1 MKRLTQLLTAFLLLP
16 VFCSAVDPVNT
27 RFMTQPAIS
36 SDKIAFIYAADL
48 WVANLDGSNPT
59 RLTIDEGVESNPHF
73 SPDGKN
79 IAFSAEY
86 DGNIEVF
93 IIPVTGG
100 IPKRLTYHPGWDYV
114 RGFTPSGE
122 VVFITQRTIHTRRY
136 SQFYTVPTSG
146 GFPEPVKIPH
156 GNRAAYS
163 PDGKFI
169 AYTPGR
175 EVFWQW
181 KGYRGGTMS
190 RIWIFSTTDNS
201 VVEIPK
207 PEGGSNDTYPIWIDN
222 SVYFTSDRDGEF
234 NLYSYD
240 MSLKQVNKLTNHDDF
255 PVISASGYKNRII
268 YEQAGLLHVY
278 DVSNDTAQP
287 LKIGI
292 ATDLLEL
299 RTRYASGAKYARS
312 AAISP
317 SGSRVV
323 IDFRGDIITVPEE
336 NGDPRNMTQTTGAHE
351 KYPAWSTDG
360 KSIAYFSD
368 ETGEYQLI
376 IENSDGSGIPKKYD
390 ISGSGFYAFTRW
402 SPDSKHLA
410 FVDNA
415 RGLYLF
421 TVATGALKKIDTDDM
436 YYPGAFR
443 NLFGDWSADSK
454 WMTYTKIIESNYEKV
469 YLYSVDEQKSYAVT
483 DGLSNASSPCFDA
496 SGKYLYFLASTDAG
510 PVVNWFAQSNQDME
524 LTNHIYLATLQND
537 LLSPF
542 AKKSDE
548 ESDKKEENGEEEIE
562 TTVIIDPTNIE
573 SRIIDVPLPA
583 GSYGS
588 LKSGKEGKF
597 YFIDTESGKLN
608 SYDISEQK
616 KEELLSVNGYEI
628 SADHEKM
635 VYYSNGKWAVTKLG
649 SSEEGKKLDLDAV
662 QVKID
667 PLKEW
672 PSMFY
677 EAWRINR
684 DYFYD
689 PGFHGADWDAMKKK
703 YEVFL
708 PHLSCRN
715 DLNKLI
721 QWMCSELR
729 VGHHRVTNRGDFLN
743 SSKRVPGGLLG
754 ADYGVKNNRYQFKKI
769 YGGLNWSPDLV
780 SPLTEPGIN
789 AKVGD
794 YLLEVDGV
802 NLTADMNLFSLF
814 EHKSGRIVELKIGPN
829 ANGSKA
835 RTVKVTPISN
845 EAALRNRDWV
855 EGNLKKV
862 HEATDGKV
870 AYVYVPNTTTAGHEY
885 FKRYFFPQANKQA
898 IIVDERY
905 NGGGQIADYYIDIL
919 LRPYQS
925 YWNFRH
931 GKDLKT
937 PSASIQGPKVLLI
950 DENAGSGGDM
960 LPWMF
965 RKFNVGT
972 MVGKTTWGGL
982 VGILG
987 FPEFIDGG
995 SVTAPNVA
1003 IWTKD
1008 GFIVENK
1015 GVAPDVEVE
1024 QWPKDLLE
1032 GRDPQLEKAI
1042 EIVMKQLADNPP
1054 STPQRPA
1061 YPDKVNER

>member
-1 MKRLTQLLTAFLLLP
+1 MKRFLFLFTLLI
-16 VFCSAVDPVNT
+16 FCSLKLNATDPVNT
-27 RFMTQPAIS
+27 RFMHQPAIS
-36 SDKIAFIYAADL
+36 QENIAFIYANDL
-48 WVANLDGSNPT
+48 WVANHDGSNPI

-73 SPDGKN
+73 SPDGKT
-79 IAFSAEY
+79 IAFSAQY
-86 DGNIEVF
+86 DGNTDVF
-93 IIPVTGG
+93 TIPVTGG
-100 IPKRLTYHPGWDYV
+100 VPKRLTYHPGWDLV
-114 RGFTPSGE
+114 RGFTPSGK
-122 VVFITQRTIHTRRY
+122 VVFSTQRTIHTSRY
-136 SQFYTVPTSG
+136 SQFFTIDTSG
-146 GFPEPVKIPH
+146 GFPVQVKIPH

-190 RIWIFSTTDNS
+190 RIWIFSMADNS

-207 PEGGSNDTYPIWIDN
+207 PAEGSNDTYPIWIN
-222 SVYFTSDRDGEF
+222 NTVYFTSDREGEF

-240 MSLKQVNKLTNHDDF
+240 TNSKSVKKLTDHNDF
-255 PVISASGYKNRII
+255 PVLSVSGAGNKIV
-268 YEQAGLLHVY
+268 YEQAGLLHMY
-278 DVSNDTAQP
+278 DINNGASET

-299 RTRYASGAKYARS
+299 RPRYASGAKYARS

-317 SGSRVV
+317 SGSRAV

-336 NGDPRNMTQTTGAHE
+336 NGDPRNLTQTPGAHE
-351 KYPAWSTDG
+351 KYPAWSADG
-360 KSIAYFSD
+360 KSVAYFSD
-368 ETGEYQLI
+368 QSGEYQLV
-376 IENSDGSGIPKKYD
+376 IENADGSGSGKKYD
-390 ISGSGFYAFTRW
+390 INGSGFYAYTRW
-402 SPDSKHLA
+402 SPDSKHIA
-410 FVDNA
+410 FVDNS
-415 RGLYLF
+415 RSLYLF
-421 TVATGALKKIDTDDM
+421 DVSNGTLKKVDSDEM
-436 YYPGAFR
+436 YFPGVFR
-443 NLFGDWSADSK
+443 DSFGDWSSDSK
-454 WMTYTKIIESNYEKV
+454 WITYTKIIESNYEKV
-469 YLYSVDEQKSYAVT
+469 YLYSIENQKSYPVS
-483 DGLSNASSPCFDA
+483 DGLSNASSPCFDE
-496 SGKYLYFLASTDAG
+496 SGKYLYFMASTDAG

-524 LTNHIYLATLQND
+524 LTNHIYLATLQTD

-548 ESDKKEENGEEEIE
+548 ESDKKETKENAKEGAAP
-562 TTVIIDPTNIE
+562 VINPENIE
-573 SRIIDVPLPA
+573 SRIIDVPIPA
-583 GSYGS
+583 GSYAS
-588 LKSGKEGKF
+588 LKSGKAGKL
-597 YFIDTESGKLN
+597 YFIDTESDKLN
-608 SYDISEQK
+608 SYDINEQK
-616 KEELLSVNGYEI
+616 KEELLSVDGYQI
-628 SADHEKM
+628 TADNEKM
-635 VYYSNGKWAVTKLG
+635 LYYGSGKWAITKLG
-649 SSEEGKKLDLDAV
+649 SSDAGKSLNLNAV

-667 PLKEW
+667 PKEEW
-672 PSMFY
+672 PNMFY
-677 EAWRINR
+677 EAWRVNR

-689 PGFHGADWDAMKKK
+689 PGFHGADWEAMKKK

-708 PHLSCRN
+708 PHLSCRR
-715 DLNKLI
+715 DLNALI

-729 VGHHRVTNRGDFLN
+729 VGHHRLTNGGDFLN
-743 SSKRVPGGLLG
+743 SGKRIPGGLLG
-754 ADYGVKNNRYQFKKI
+754 ADYEIKNNRYRFKKI
-769 YGGLNWSPDLV
+769 YGGLNWTPDLV

-789 AKVGD
+789 AKAGD
-794 YLLEVDGV
+794 YLLEVDGI
-802 NLTADMNLFSLF
+802 NLTSDMNLFSLF

-829 ANGSKA
+829 ANGSKS

-862 HEATDGKV
+862 HDATNGKV
-870 AYVYVPNTTTAGHEY
+870 AYVHVPNTTVAGHEY
-885 FKRYFFPQANKQA
+885 FKRYFFPQVNKQA

-905 NGGGQIADYYIDIL
+905 NRGGQIADYYIDIL

-1008 GFIVENK
+1008 GYIVENE

-1024 QWPKDLLE
+1024 QWPKDLIE

-1042 EIVMKQLADNPP
+1042 EIVMQQLADNPP
-1054 STPQRPA
+1054 VKPTRPP
-1061 YPDKVNER
+1061 YPVKTKN